1 MLNVLIG
8 LIGLGLV
15 VFLHELGH
23 LIAAKANGVTVE
35 AFSVGWG
42 RKIWSFSRGGTD
54 YRISW
59 LPIGGY
65 CKMKGEHALLRAW
78 QERTPRI
85 EVESGD
91 FYAARPW
98 RRVIILLAGP
108 LVNLFFAIIVLA
120 AIAIVG
126 YSIQT
131 FPNRIVMTTDYGGA
145 DTTPALAAGLETG
158 DRIVAIDGDSIE
170 TFRDLQTT
178 IARAPQ
184 EELRM
189 TIERDGLTREAT
201 ITPELDTSS
210 GAGRIGVFPWV
221 DPVVGRVEPSSAAAI
236 AGLRPGDRILSVD
249 DVATPHSIAV
259 EVAVDAARQ
268 STIPVVVDREGT
280 EERLRLIPDVDSEG
294 TASLGVMYETLE
306 VRTPRFDLAAG
317 LVEGVR
323 QAFET
328 LSLTVRGIGLLF
340 AGVDL
345 NQALMG
351 PVRITYMVGEVA
363 TAGAEAG
370 IGRGIL
376 SFFNFLS
383 LISVTLFFMNL
394 LPIPVLDGGQI
405 VITLAEMVMRRQ
417 VHPRFVYHY
426 QLVGNVIILGLMFFA
441 LFNDILFFARG

>member
-8 LIGLGLV
+8 LFGLGLV

-23 LIAAKANGVTVE
+23 LVAAKSNGVTVE

-78 QERTPRI
+78 QERSSRI
-85 EVESGD
+85 DVEPGD

-108 LVNLFFAIIVLA
+108 LVNLVFAILVLA
-120 AIAIVG
+120 TIAVVG

-131 FPNRIVMTTDYGGA
+131 FPNRIVMTTDFGSA
-145 DTTPALAAGLETG
+145 STPALAAGLETG
-158 DRIVAIDGDSIE
+158 DRIVEIDGRSIE

-184 EELRM
+184 QELRM
-189 TIERDGLTREAT
+189 TIDRGGVTRDVT
-201 ITPELDTSS
+201 ITPELDTTS
-210 GAGRIGVFPWV
+210 GAGRIGVYPWV
-221 DPVVGRVEPSSAAAI
+221 DPVVGGVDPSSAAAI
-236 AGLRPGDRILSVD
+236 GGLLPGDRIVSVNGTE
-249 DVATPHSIAV
+249 TPHSIAV
-259 EVAVDAARQ
+259 EVAVDSARQ
-268 STIPVVVDREGT
+268 SAISVVVDRDGV
-280 EERLRLIPDVDSEG
+280 ERQLRLIPDVDPEG
-294 TASLGVMYETLE
+294 SARLGVMYETME
-306 VRTPRFDLAAG
+306 VRTPRFGIVAG
-317 LVEGVR
+317 LAEGVR

-370 IGRGIL
+370 LGRGIL